1 MLKLILKTLSKYT
14 DVVKETPIIGMS
26 TLRTEN
32 RKPYKNSSTTKSI
45 ENLLKINSVAPPM
58 YLKNIS
64 NTFNNLFLKNG
75 EGK

>member
-45 ENLLKINSVAPPM
+45 EN
-58 YLKNIS
+58 
-64 NTFNNLFLKNG
+64 
-75 EGK
+75 